1 MATVQVIKWHVVS
14 AIESVSVSASASAS
28 ALGFFIPAAAGVPG
42 RRKVTTQFYMEKQER
57 S

>member
-14 AIESVSVSASASAS
+14 AIESVSVSASAS